1 MTVLGLSKKAFL
13 AIAAGF
19 AVTILIGAVT
29 GAISFFVIIRLGFT
43 FNWLSKI
50 TPYLS
55 LITGGFVAGWIAKE
69 KGLIYGGIL
78 GIILKLMSISIVGLT
93 FFLPTSLIY
102 GPNFPAG
109 YGQELAQKN
118 IVNQLLSSPITI
130 VLTAFGGYLGEYF
143 SKRHLKKN

>member
-1 MTVLGLSKKAFL
+1 MIALGLSKKVFL

-19 AVTILIGAVT
+19 TVIVLIGTAT
-29 GAISFFVIIRLGFT
+29 SAISFLSFFVSFRLGLT
-43 FNWLSKI
+43 FSWLLKI
-50 TPYLS
+50 TSYLS
-55 LITGGFVAGWIAKE
+55 FIIGGFVVGWIVKE

-78 GIILKLMSISIVGLT
+78 GIILKLVSISIVGLT

-130 VLTAFGGYLGEYF
+130 MLTAFGGYLGEYF
-143 SKRHLKKN
+143 NKSHR